1 MCLKEEEKLLERAEE
16 LLKRGEYESLPN
28 EILKLRDLLAKEE
41 NRDPQALLLFL
52 DKLKKFEILL
62 IGAKEEIRRKLRSL
76 REEGFLLRGYKVK

>member
-1 MCLKEEEKLLERAEE
+1 LCLKEEEKLLERAEE